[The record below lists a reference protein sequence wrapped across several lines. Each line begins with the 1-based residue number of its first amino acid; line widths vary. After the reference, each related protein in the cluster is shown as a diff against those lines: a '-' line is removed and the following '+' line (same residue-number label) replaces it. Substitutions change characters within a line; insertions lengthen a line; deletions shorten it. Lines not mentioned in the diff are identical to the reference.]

1 MQSRNTL
8 NWSESVATRV
18 SRILLWVLMSTCL
31 AFTAAQVASPDI
43 LRGLLGNI
51 VKAVQHLTD
60 ALNPILQTLGC
71 PELVKYDATLFDR
84 FPGAGSG
91 L

>member
-1 MQSRNTL
+1 VGVDVDDLTGNVFNAQTL
-8 NWSESVATRV
+8 LEGNNA
-18 SRILLWVLMSTCL
+18 MCL

-51 VKAVQHLTD
+51 VKVVQHLTD

-71 PELVKYDATLFDR
+71 PELVKYDATLFDK